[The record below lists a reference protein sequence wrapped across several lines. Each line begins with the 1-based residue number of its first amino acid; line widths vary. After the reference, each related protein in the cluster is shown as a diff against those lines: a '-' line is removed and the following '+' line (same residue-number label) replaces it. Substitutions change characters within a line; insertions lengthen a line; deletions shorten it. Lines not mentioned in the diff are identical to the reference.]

1 MEKDASKNTVNAVQ
15 TSLTILEALGELDGA
30 GVTELA
36 AHIGATKATVH
47 NHLVTLKGN
56 RYVVKEEDDTYH
68 LGLRFLDIA
77 HHARDRVRIFD
88 LVRQEVDDLAE
99 ETGEMVLFT
108 VEEHGVGIC
117 LYRAYG
123 EQAIRTPLYVGYQSG
138 LHHTAVGKAILSH
151 LPEERRMEILE
162 RQNLDEVTRNTI
174 TDREQL
180 VEELDAIR
188 DTGIAIS
195 SEETIQGLIGVG
207 APIIDQNGDVA
218 GAISIIGPRSRM
230 NGDRLHE
237 ELPDEIERS
246 VNIIEI
252 NMTSI

>member
-1 MEKDASKNTVNAVQ
+1 MENNTPKNTVNAVQ

-36 AHIGATKATVH
+36 EHIGATKATVY
-47 NHLVTLKGN
+47 NHLSTLKGS
-56 RYVVKEEDDTYH
+56 RYVVKEDDDTYR

-77 HHARDRVRIFD
+77 HHARNRVRIFD
-88 LVRQEVDDLAE
+88 LVRQEVDALAE

-123 EQAIRTPLYVGYQSG
+123 EQAIRTPLYVGHQSG
-138 LHHTAVGKAILSH
+138 LHHTAVGKAILAH
-151 LPEERRMEILE
+151 LPEERRREILD
-162 RQNLDEVTRNTI
+162 QQALDEVTSNTI
-174 TDREQL
+174 TDREEL
-180 VEELDAIR
+180 LEELDGIR
-188 DTGIAIS
+188 ETGIATS

-207 APIIDQNGDVA
+207 APIIDQNRAVV

-230 NGDRLHE
+230 KGDRLQE
-237 ELPDEIERS
+237 ELPDQIQRS